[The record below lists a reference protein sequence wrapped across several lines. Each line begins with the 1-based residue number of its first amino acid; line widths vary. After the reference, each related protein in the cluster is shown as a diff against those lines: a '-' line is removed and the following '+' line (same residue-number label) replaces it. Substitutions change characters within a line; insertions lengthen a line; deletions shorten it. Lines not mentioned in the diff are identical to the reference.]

1 MAQAQLAPPTFE
13 SDRNG
18 NQFVSRLLL
27 HHFLDERDIV
37 WLAKFE
43 KLQLS
48 DGQKQAL
55 IFVRE
60 VGAIDNQTYRQ
71 MTDCDTLKAS
81 NELRAMKNQDLL
93 ANKGK
98 CKATYYVPGIKL
110 TEAAGA
116 AAQPAIS
123 TPPDTIST
131 PPDTIS
137 APPQDILERIAELK
151 QREHDADKIK
161 DIIVDLCKLR
171 AMKAIEIAGY
181 FGKGEDY
188 MKRKY
193 LSTMI
198 ANKQLQHT
206 YPEMLNH
213 PDQAYKSVDN

>member
-1 MAQAQLAPPTFE
+1 
-13 SDRNG
+13 
-18 NQFVSRLLL
+18 
-27 HHFLDERDIV
+27 
-37 WLAKFE
+37 
-43 KLQLS
+43 
-48 DGQKQAL
+48 
-55 IFVRE
+55 
-60 VGAIDNQTYRQ
+60 
-71 MTDCDTLKAS
+71 
-81 NELRAMKNQDLL
+81 MKNQDLL

-98 CKATYYVPGIKL
+98 GKATYYVPGIKL

-123 TPPDTIST
+123 TPPDAIST
-131 PPDTIS
+131 PPDPIS
-137 APPQDILERIAELK
+137 TPPDAISTPPQDILERIAELK

-198 ANKQLQHT
+198 ANKQLQYT

-213 PDQAYKSVDN
+213 PDQAYKPADH